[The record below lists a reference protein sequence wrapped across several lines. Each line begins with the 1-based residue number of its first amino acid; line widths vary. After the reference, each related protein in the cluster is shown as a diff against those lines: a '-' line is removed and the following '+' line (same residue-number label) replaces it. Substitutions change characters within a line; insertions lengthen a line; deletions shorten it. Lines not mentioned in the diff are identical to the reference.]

1 LIKIFKQKPN
11 VEYTDELY
19 DDGDCGYRGDY
30 GYQIFTPSG
39 ECIAHDETDQWD
51 DGAAMDNAEWDVQVL
66 YIDELKKEQIMA
78 RVITNFGNER
88 FEGTSEEFREM
99 LKTKLAAPDQ
109 KLNFQIDDLSEK
121 TKDNLIE
128 LFKPKF

>member
-1 LIKIFKQKPN
+1 
-11 VEYTDELY
+11 
-19 DDGDCGYRGDY
+19 
-30 GYQIFTPSG
+30 
-39 ECIAHDETDQWD
+39 
-51 DGAAMDNAEWDVQVL
+51 
-66 YIDELKKEQIMA
+66 MA
-78 RVITNFGNER
+78 TYITNFGNER
-88 FEGTSEEFREM
+88 FEGMGEEFREM

>member
-1 LIKIFKQKPN
+1 
-11 VEYTDELY
+11 V
-19 DDGDCGYRGDY
+19 
-30 GYQIFTPSG
+30 
-39 ECIAHDETDQWD
+39 
-51 DGAAMDNAEWDVQVL
+51 
-66 YIDELKKEQIMA
+66 KK
-78 RVITNFGNER
+78 
-88 FEGTSEEFREM
+88 FREV

>member
-1 LIKIFKQKPN
+1 
-11 VEYTDELY
+11 
-19 DDGDCGYRGDY
+19 
-30 GYQIFTPSG
+30 
-39 ECIAHDETDQWD
+39 
-51 DGAAMDNAEWDVQVL
+51 
-66 YIDELKKEQIMA
+66 MA

-88 FEGTSEEFREM
+88 FEGTGEEFREM

-109 KLNFQIDDLSEK
+109 KLNFQIDNLSEK

>member
-1 LIKIFKQKPN
+1 
-11 VEYTDELY
+11 
-19 DDGDCGYRGDY
+19 
-30 GYQIFTPSG
+30 
-39 ECIAHDETDQWD
+39 
-51 DGAAMDNAEWDVQVL
+51 
-66 YIDELKKEQIMA
+66 MA

-121 TKDNLIE
+121 TKNNLIE